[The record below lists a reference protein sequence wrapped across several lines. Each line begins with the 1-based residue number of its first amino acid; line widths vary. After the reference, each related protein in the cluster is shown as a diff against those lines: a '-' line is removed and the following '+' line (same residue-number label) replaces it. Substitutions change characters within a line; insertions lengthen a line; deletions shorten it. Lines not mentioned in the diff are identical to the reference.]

1 MKKYSFGNVKVGEFF
16 YLGTFKFIKIKTVEN
31 NVNAVSLA
39 DEYYKG
45 SAFYFKDEDSV
56 SVS

>member
-1 MKKYSFGNVKVGEFF
+1 MNKISFENVKVEEFF
-16 YLGTFKFIKIKTVEN
+16 YLGKFKFIKIKTVEN

-45 SAFYFKDEDSV
+45 YSFYFKDEDMV
-56 SVS
+56 LI